1 MPSDNK
7 CLSNFTEFLLL
18 GFSDFHFKHQVSI
31 FMFFCSAY
39 VFTLLGNVLVIVTVT
54 SDSRL
59 HTPMYFF
66 LRNLSFIELCFI
78 TVTVPK
84 AMHIFMSEM
93 KSISLIGCAFQM
105 LAFVSLGGTECL
117 FLAVMA
123 FDRYVAIC
131 NPLRYT
137 SVMSHKTC
145 FYLTSGSWVVG
156 CFVSFGLTSSTFSVA
171 CCNSNHILHFFCD
184 ITPVLNLACVNTF
197 NNELFVF
204 IVCTLVVV
212 IPFLAI
218 LCSYMNILY
227 SIGLIHS
234 AQGRHKAFSTCGSHL
249 VSVILFYGTAMIIH
263 FRMRSQGSAG
273 NDRMIAP
280 VFCILIPA
288 INPLIYSLR
297 NKDVKQSVRKLLHD
311 INADSNTR

>member
-123 FDRYVAIC
+123 FDRYMAIC
-131 NPLRYT
+131 HPLRYMT
-137 SVMSHKTC
+137 VLSHKMC
-145 FYLTSGSWVVG
+145 FHLTTGSWVVG
-156 CFVSFGLTSSTFSVA
+156 IFVAFGLTSSVFSVP
-171 CCNSNHILHFFCD
+171 CCNSNRILHFFCD
-184 ITPVLNLACVNTF
+184 IPPVLNLACVNTF
-197 NNELFVF
+197 KSEMFVL
-204 IVCTLVVV
+204 IACILVGM

-218 LCSYMNILY
+218 LGSYINILY
-227 SIGLIHS
+227 SVGLIRS
-234 AQGRHKAFSTCGSHL
+234 KEVRHKAVSTCGSHL
-249 VSVILFYGTAMIIH
+249 VSLILFYGATM
-263 FRMRSQGSAG
+263 FVYLRLGTQGFTG
-273 NDRMIAP
+273 NDRIIAP
-280 VFCILIPA
+280 VYCIIIPA

-297 NKDVKQSVRKLLHD
+297 NKDMKLSVSKLLHKG
-311 INADSNTR
+311 IR